1 MAGPKLKTSI
11 AVVGCGD
18 VGATLAYTLI
28 LQPIC
33 SEVILV
39 DPKKQLLEAQ
49 VRDLS
54 DATYRG
60 GSEVQ
65 VRAGT
70 HKDAGQADIVVITAG
85 AKQKTGTTYLARLRA
100 AHERT
105 DKCTGESRLSLLSR
119 NLHILSSIFSAMSPI
134 NPHTILLLVA
144 NPVDILTYFARKLSG
159 LPESQ
164 VLGTGTS
171 LDSAR
176 LRGVLAHKTQVAP
189 NSIDA
194 YVLGEH
200 GDSQFVAWSSASV
213 GTTPLRLVLGDE
225 LDDEFKAEVASRTR
239 GAAGSI
245 IAAKVRFPVYRLG
258 LLLCQRGADDLQ
270 GCTAYGMGNIAASI
284 CKYILFDSR
293 SVRPLSFYQPEL
305 GCCLSMPAVVGR
317 KGIVKPMPIELDEHE
332 QAELR
337 KCAHGL
343 RGVIEGAEKELA
355 ADEELK
361 RALGE
366 DRGA

>member
-1 MAGPKLKTSI
+1 
-11 AVVGCGD
+11 
-18 VGATLAYTLI
+18 
-28 LQPIC
+28 
-33 SEVILV
+33 
-39 DPKKQLLEAQ
+39 
-49 VRDLS
+49 
-54 DATYRG
+54 
-60 GSEVQ
+60 
-65 VRAGT
+65 
-70 HKDAGQADIVVITAG
+70 
-85 AKQKTGTTYLARLRA
+85 
-100 AHERT
+100 
-105 DKCTGESRLSLLSR
+105 
-119 NLHILSSIFSAMSPI
+119 MSPI
-134 NPHTILLLVA
+134 SPHTILLLVA
-144 NPVDILTYFARKLSG
+144 NPVDILTYFARKLSV

-176 LRGVLAHKTQVAP
+176 LRGILAQKTEVAP

-200 GDSQFVAWSSASV
+200 GDSQFIAWSSASV
-213 GTTPLRLVLGDE
+213 GTSPLKLVLEDK
-225 LDDEFKAEVASRTR
+225 LDDDFKAEIASHTR

-245 IAAKVRFPVYRLG
+245 IAAKVRPIRMRIYTLEP
-258 LLLCQRGADDLQ
+258 AATDNIQ
-270 GCTAYGMGNIAASI
+270 GCTAYGIGNIAASI

-317 KGIVKPMPIELDEHE
+317 KGIVKPMPIELDETE
-332 QAELR
+332 RAELE

-361 RALGE
+361 RALEE
-366 DRGA
+366 DQGA

>member
-1 MAGPKLKTSI
+1 MTGPKLKTTI
-11 AVVGCGD
+11 AILGCGD
-18 VGATLAYTLI
+18 VGSTLAYTLI

-39 DPKKQLLEAQ
+39 DLKKELLEAQ

-60 GSEVQ
+60 GSGVK

-85 AKQKTGTTYLARLRA
+85 AKQKTG
-100 AHERT
+100 
-105 DKCTGESRLSLLSR
+105 ESRLSLLSR
-119 NLHILSSIFSAMSPI
+119 NLHILESIFSSMSPI
-134 NPHTILLLVA
+134 SPHTILLLVA
-144 NPVDILTYFARKLSG
+144 NPVDILTHFARRLSG

-176 LRGVLAHKTQVAP
+176 LRGILAKKAEVAP

-200 GDSQFVAWSSASV
+200 GDSQFIAWSSATI
-213 GTTPLRLVLGDE
+213 GTTPLALAMPEQLTP
-225 LDDEFKAEVASRTR
+225 EFKVEISAHTR
-239 GAAGSI
+239 GAAGAI
-245 IAAKVRFPVYRLG
+245 IAAK
-258 LLLCQRGADDLQ
+258 
-270 GCTAYGMGNIAASI
+270 GCTSYGIGNIAASI

-293 SVRPLSFYQPEL
+293 SVRPLSFYQPSL

-317 KGIVKPMPIELDEHE
+317 RGIIKAMPIQLDDEE
-332 QAELR
+332 KAQLES
-337 KCAHGL
+337 CAKGL
-343 RGVIEGAEKELA
+343 KAVIQGAEKELY
-355 ADEELK
+355 ADRELEK
-361 RALGE
+361 ALLQDKGS
-366 DRGA
+366 

>member
-1 MAGPKLKTSI
+1 
-11 AVVGCGD
+11 
-18 VGATLAYTLI
+18 
-28 LQPIC
+28 
-33 SEVILV
+33 
-39 DPKKQLLEAQ
+39 
-49 VRDLS
+49 
-54 DATYRG
+54 
-60 GSEVQ
+60 
-65 VRAGT
+65 
-70 HKDAGQADIVVITAG
+70 
-85 AKQKTGTTYLARLRA
+85 
-100 AHERT
+100 
-105 DKCTGESRLSLLSR
+105 
-119 NLHILSSIFSAMSPI
+119 MSPI
-134 NPHTILLLVA
+134 SPHTILLLVA

-176 LRGVLAHKTQVAP
+176 LRGILAQKTEVAP

-200 GDSQFVAWSSASV
+200 GDSQFIAWSSASV
-213 GTTPLRLVLGDE
+213 GTTPLKLVLKDQ
-225 LDDEFKAEVASRTR
+225 LNDEFKAEIASHTK

-245 IAAKVRFPVYRLG
+245 IAAKVSTTFRNTPNGSDSTDEY
-258 LLLCQRGADDLQ
+258 Q
-270 GCTAYGMGNIAASI
+270 GCTAYGIGNIAASI

-305 GCCLSMPAVVGR
+305 GCCLSMPAIVGR
-317 KGIVKPMPIELDEHE
+317 KGIIKAMPIELDEYE
-332 QAELR
+332 QAELK

-361 RALGE
+361 KALDE
-366 DRGA
+366 DKGT

>member
-1 MAGPKLKTSI
+1 MPQPKLKTTI
-11 AVVGCGD
+11 AILGCGD
-18 VGATLAYTLI
+18 VGSTLAYTLI

-39 DPKKQLLEAQ
+39 DLKQSLLEAQ

-60 GSEVQ
+60 GSGVR

-70 HKDAGQADIVVITAG
+70 HADAGQADIVVITAG
-85 AKQKTGTTYLARLRA
+85 AKQKTG
-100 AHERT
+100 
-105 DKCTGESRLSLLSR
+105 ESRLSLLSR
-119 NLHILSSIFSAMSPI
+119 NLHILESIFAAMAPI

-144 NPVDILTYFARKLSG
+144 NPVDILTYFARKMSG

-176 LRGVLAHKTQVAP
+176 LRGVLAEKAEVAP

-200 GDSQFVAWSSASV
+200 GDSQFIAWSSATI
-213 GTTPLRLVLGDE
+213 GTTPLSLALPAST
-225 LDDEFKAEVASRTR
+225 LTPSFKTSIAAHTR
-239 GAAGSI
+239 GAAGAI
-245 IAAKVRFPVYRLG
+245 IAAK
-258 LLLCQRGADDLQ
+258 
-270 GCTAYGMGNIAASI
+270 GCTAYGIGNIAASI

-293 SVRPLSFYQPEL
+293 SVRPLSFYQPHL

-317 KGIVKPMPIELDEHE
+317 KGIVRAMPIKLDAEE
-332 QAELR
+332 QAQLEA
-337 KCAHGL
+337 CARGL
-343 RGVIEGAEKELA
+343 RGVIEGAEKEIS
-355 ADEELK
+355 ADLVLEK
-361 RALGE
+361 ALSE

>member
-1 MAGPKLKTSI
+1 LHDLPRLTFPPIYLNINKQSINYTTTKMSQPKLKTTI
-11 AVVGCGD
+11 AILGCGD
-18 VGATLAYTLI
+18 VGSTLAYTLI

-39 DPKKQLLEAQ
+39 DLKKELLNAQ

-60 GSEVQ
+60 GSGVK

-85 AKQKTGTTYLARLRA
+85 AKQKTG
-100 AHERT
+100 
-105 DKCTGESRLSLLSR
+105 ESRLSLLSR
-119 NLHILSSIFSAMSPI
+119 NLHILESVFTSMAPI
-134 NPHTILLLVA
+134 SPHTILLLVA

-176 LRGVLAHKTQVAP
+176 LRGILAEKTEVAP

-200 GDSQFVAWSSASV
+200 GDSQFVRQL
-213 GTTPLRLVLGDE
+213 P
-225 LDDEFKAEVASRTR
+225 
-239 GAAGSI
+239 
-245 IAAKVRFPVYRLG
+245 
-258 LLLCQRGADDLQ
+258 
-270 GCTAYGMGNIAASI
+270 
-284 CKYILFDSR
+284 SR
-293 SVRPLSFYQPEL
+293 SLILILCIVIKKRIVFELTETDRMVQRHNRHLPPRARHARPTNPR
-305 GCCLSMPAVVGR
+305 V
-317 KGIVKPMPIELDEHE
+317 
-332 QAELR
+332 
-337 KCAHGL
+337 
-343 RGVIEGAEKELA
+343 
-355 ADEELK
+355 
-361 RALGE
+361 
-366 DRGA
+366 

>member
-1 MAGPKLKTSI
+1 MASPKLKTTI
-11 AVVGCGD
+11 AILGCGD
-18 VGATLAYTLI
+18 VGSTLAYTLI

-39 DPKKQLLEAQ
+39 DLKASLLEAQ
-49 VRDLS
+49 VRDLN

-60 GSEVQ
+60 GSGVK

-85 AKQKTGTTYLARLRA
+85 AKQKTG
-100 AHERT
+100 
-105 DKCTGESRLSLLSR
+105 ESL
-119 NLHILSSIFSAMSPI
+119 
-134 NPHTILLLVA
+134 
-144 NPVDILTYFARKLSG
+144 DILTYFARRLSG
-159 LPESQ
+159 LPENQ

-176 LRGVLAHKTQVAP
+176 LRGVLAEKAEVAP

-200 GDSQFVAWSSASV
+200 GDSQFIAWSSATI
-213 GTTPLRLVLGDE
+213 GTTPLALTLPPNT
-225 LDDEFKAEVASRTR
+225 LTSEFKSQISSHTR
-239 GAAGSI
+239 GAAGAI
-245 IAAKVRFPVYRLG
+245 IAAK
-258 LLLCQRGADDLQ
+258 
-270 GCTAYGMGNIAASI
+270 GCTAYGIGNIAASI

-317 KGIVKPMPIELDEHE
+317 KGIIKAMPIQLDEE
-332 QAELR
+332 ERAQLDA
-337 KCAHGL
+337 CAKGL
-343 RGVIEGAEKELA
+343 RGVIEGAEKELS
-355 ADEELK
+355 ADRELEK
-361 RALGE
+361 ALAS
-366 DRGA
+366 DKGA